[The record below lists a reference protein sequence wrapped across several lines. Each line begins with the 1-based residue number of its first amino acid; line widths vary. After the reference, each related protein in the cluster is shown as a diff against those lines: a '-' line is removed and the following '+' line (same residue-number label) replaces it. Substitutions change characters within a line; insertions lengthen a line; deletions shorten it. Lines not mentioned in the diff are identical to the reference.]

1 MRLTTQ
7 TRKLSRFLIVAAVA
21 AVAVVVAAVAV
32 VVAAVAVVVAAVAV
46 VVAVVVVVVVRRV
59 ESLSLPCGSGAWEA
73 SEETALVPD
82 PFYPD
87 SAAFATIPRADLA
100 AFLRP
105 HASCILV
112 LRLMI

>member
-46 VVAVVVVVVVRRV
+46 VVAVVVVVVRRV